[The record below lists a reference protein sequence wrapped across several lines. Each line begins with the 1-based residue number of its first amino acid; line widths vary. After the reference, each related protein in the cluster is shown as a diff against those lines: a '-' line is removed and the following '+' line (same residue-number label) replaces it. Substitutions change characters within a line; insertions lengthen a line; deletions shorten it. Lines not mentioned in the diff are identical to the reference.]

1 MNTTTDNVYGNV
13 MLVDLRV
20 SQWTGRKMDKRVSK
34 AVADANSVA
43 EGAGRYYKT
52 LLDPAVMKD
61 IQQLVTSARNRH
73 YAMTLPWSDEGPRV
87 LSSKLYF
94 TYMQEMREYKDKF
107 LSKVNGLLS
116 EYPYHREEAKRL
128 LGNLFSETDYP
139 TPEELSGKYGFHVR
153 VLPLPKGSD
162 FRCNIPDEELAEVR
176 QQMNSENDA
185 LLKRA
190 TDEAYARVHKVAS
203 AYVDRLAETD
213 TVFRDSL
220 VWNARELVDL
230 LPALNITNDPRLDEL
245 TDKLATHLGRHD
257 PKTLRTSMGARK
269 ETYEAAKEVVSDIES
284 VFGGNQ

>member
-1 MNTTTDNVYGNV
+1 MNTSTENVYGNV

-43 EGAGRYYKT
+43 EGSGRYYKT
-52 LLDPAVMKD
+52 LLDPAVMKS
-61 IQQLVTSARNRH
+61 IQQLVTTARNEH
-73 YAMTLPWSDEGPRV
+73 YAMTLPWSDDGPRV
-87 LSSKLYF
+87 LSSQLYF
-94 TYMQEMREYKDKF
+94 TYMQKMRERKDEF
-107 LSKVNGLLS
+107 LAKVNGLLS

-139 TPEELSGKYGFHVR
+139 TPDELSAKYGFHVR

-190 TDEAYARVHKVAS
+190 TDEAYSRVHKVAQ

-220 VWNARELVDL
+220 VGNARELVEL

-245 TDKLATHLGRHD
+245 TDKLATYLARYE
-257 PKTLRTSMGARK
+257 PKTLRTNMGARK
-269 ETYEAAKEVVSDIES
+269 ETYEAAKQVVSDIEA
-284 VFGGNQ
+284 VFGGGQ

>member
-1 MNTTTDNVYGNV
+1 MNTDNVYGNV

-61 IQQLVTSARNRH
+61 IQHLVTTARNEH

-87 LSSKLYF
+87 LSSQLYF
-94 TYMQEMREYKDKF
+94 TYMQKMREYKDKF
-107 LSKVNGLLS
+107 LAKANGLLA

-139 TPEELSGKYGFHVR
+139 TPDELSMKYAFNVR
-153 VLPLPKGSD
+153 VQPLPKGSD

-176 QQMNSENDA
+176 QQMEGENSA

-190 TDEAYARVHKVAS
+190 TDEAYARVHKVAT
-203 AYVDRLAETD
+203 AYVDRLADTG

-230 LPALNITNDPRLDEL
+230 LPALNITNDPRLDDL
-245 TDKLATHLGRHD
+245 TEKLSVHLSKHD
-257 PKTLRTSMGARK
+257 PQVLRTNMGARK
-269 ETYEAAKEVVSDIES
+269 ETHEAAKAVVSDIES
-284 VFGGNQ
+284 IFGGST